1 MAVAAVTKN
10 RKIAISEQRFDRSP
24 QNFAWWRILAR

>member
-1 MAVAAVTKN
+1 MAAAGVTKT

-24 QNFAWWRILAR
+24 RNFAWWRILAH